1 MEIRSKGK
9 KYEIDL
15 SKGFNIIRGDKIID
29 HAESYEV
36 ARRKQ
41 SLSKGTTIQ
50 YFAVVGKG

>member
-15 SKGFNIIRGDKIID
+15 SKGFNIMRGDKIID